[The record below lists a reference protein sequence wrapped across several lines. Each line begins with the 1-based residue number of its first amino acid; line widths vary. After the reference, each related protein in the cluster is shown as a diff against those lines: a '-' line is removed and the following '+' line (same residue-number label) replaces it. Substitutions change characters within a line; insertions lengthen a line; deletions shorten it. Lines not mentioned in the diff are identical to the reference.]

1 MEGISPFVFFH
12 FDLSLALFISSFIA
26 TLLSFLD
33 KYIDKSI
40 VSPKVT
46 NSIYDFSNAINTPL
60 YENNDYLNDFYIIID
75 HLQELKQNSIIWRK
89 NLIKN
94 NSLCLNLI
102 KFAQL
107 IEK

>member
-1 MEGISPFVFFH
+1 MRAQILSKPFIWNIYQQKDNIHLVK
-12 FDLSLALFISSFIA
+12 LK
-26 TLLSFLD
+26 SFLD
-33 KYIDKSI
+33 KYIDKCI